1 MSLYALYWE
10 SYLAQGGHVEGIL
23 ALPGDANNPNASRGP
38 RPMADSRLTP
48 IPFRSD
54 LLVGKQALVTG
65 SSSGIGRATAILLA
79 SAGADVHLHARSN
92 QEGLREVR
100 EQIRK
105 LGRSGRDF
113 LFDLSDEVACN
124 ALVGEVTAAGP
135 IDIWVNNA
143 GADVLTGEHAHD
155 SFEAKL
161 TLLWKVDVRG
171 TIQLGRAI
179 GQVMRD
185 RGEGS
190 IVNIGWDQADF
201 GMEGASGEM
210 FGPVKGGVM
219 SFTRS
224 LARSLAPAVR
234 VNCVAPGWIRT
245 AWGDDAPE
253 YWDRRAQA
261 EALLER
267 WGEASDVAQAIV
279 FLASPA
285 AGFITGQVLAVNGG
299 FAGPYRG

>member
-1 MSLYALYWE
+1 
-10 SYLAQGGHVEGIL
+10 
-23 ALPGDANNPNASRGP
+23 
-38 RPMADSRLTP
+38 MADSRLTP